1 MELRHYWRVLVRRG
15 RIVLITFAI
24 VTIISLALVGLSTY
38 GSINITQMSIVVV
51 QRAATLGQLH
61 GAVPGLAQVPYDADR
76 ETQDLSVVVVNNA
89 FSATDR
95 RSYFERVS
103 QTLKDK
109 YGINQRWDQLQ
120 AKLDIYPA
128 ARNIIFF
135 KVSGA
140 PGENNTNAKIV
151 QTAAQ
156 WVITY
161 IETQYPALY
170 HPINAPT
177 ATVNDPVNV
186 RQEHIISKHLSEV
199 LLRLIGGLVLGLVL
213 AFLWEYLDEYVQ
225 DEHDVEA
232 LLGTRALAVIPG
244 PGHP

>member
-1 MELRHYWRVLVRRG
+1 VELRHYWRVLVRRG

-24 VTIISLALVGLSTY
+24 VAVVSLALVGLSTY
-38 GSINITQMSIVVV
+38 GSLYITQMSIVVV
-51 QRAATLGQLH
+51 QRAATLSQLH
-61 GAVPGLAQVPYDADR
+61 QTVPGLAQVPYDADK
-76 ETQDLSVVVVNNA
+76 ETQELSVVVVNSA

-95 RSYFERVS
+95 RSYFESVS
-103 QTLKDK
+103 QTLKG
-109 YGINQRWDQLQ
+109 YGINKRWDELQ

-135 KVSGA
+135 KVTGS
-140 PGENNTNAKIV
+140 PSENTTNAKIV

-156 WVITY
+156 RVITY

-177 ATVNDPVNV
+177 AAVNDPVNA

-244 PGHP
+244 PGHA